1 MMAVR
6 LHRRGGPEQL
16 TYEDAP
22 KPAPGAADALVRVH
36 ACAITPTELSWGTT
50 YTTREGVE
58 RFPTIPGHELSGV
71 VEAVGAGARAPSV
84 GGAVY
89 ALTDF
94 WRNGAA
100 ADYVVVR
107 AADLAPKPK
116 NLTHTQAAAVPLSAL
131 TAWQAL
137 FDHAGLMKGQRVL
150 IHAAAG
156 GVGTYAVQLAK
167 GRGAHVIGTARA
179 ANETLLRDLG
189 ADEVIDYTAVRFEDR
204 VRDVDIVLDSVGGD
218 TLERSWGVLRKGG
231 VLVTIAD
238 SAPAERAAKYGVRSV
253 EFIVEPNRAQLIEIA
268 HLIEAGALRV
278 IVEATFPLPEARA
291 AFERGLGGHNRGKL
305 VLRVAE

>member
-1 MMAVR
+1 
-6 LHRRGGPEQL
+6 
-16 TYEDAP
+16 
-22 KPAPGAADALVRVH
+22 
-36 ACAITPTELSWGTT
+36 
-50 YTTREGVE
+50 
-58 RFPTIPGHELSGV
+58 
-71 VEAVGAGARAPSV
+71 
-84 GGAVY
+84 
-89 ALTDF
+89 
-94 WRNGAA
+94 
-100 ADYVVVR
+100 
-107 AADLAPKPK
+107 
-116 NLTHTQAAAVPLSAL
+116 
-131 TAWQAL
+131 
-137 FDHAGLMKGQRVL
+137 VL

-238 SAPAERAAKYGVRSV
+238 SAPAERAAKYGVRGV

-268 HLIEAGALRV
+268 RLIEAGALRV